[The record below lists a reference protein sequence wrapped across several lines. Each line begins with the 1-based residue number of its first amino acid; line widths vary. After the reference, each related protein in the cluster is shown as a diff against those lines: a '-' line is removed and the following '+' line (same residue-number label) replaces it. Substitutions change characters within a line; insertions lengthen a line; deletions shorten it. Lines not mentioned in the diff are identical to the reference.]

1 MKDQEKRGFIEKVGV
16 TKETDNRV
24 YYIPHHGVRKD
35 SLTTP
40 IKIVYNCSCRES
52 DNKPSL
58 NDCLKTL
65 PPQMNDIT
73 GIRFRLHKYAVT
85 TEIEAFLQ
93 IQLQENDRD
102 ATRFFWFDDPTNP
115 NSPLATYRFR
125 IILFGITCSPF
136 ILYATLIKHL
146 NINESDLTET
156 F

>member
-1 MKDQEKRGFIEKVGV
+1 MFIEKVDV

-65 PPQMNDIT
+65 PPQMSDIT

-85 TEIEAFLQ
+85 TEIEKAFLQ
-93 IQLQENDRD
+93 IDLHENDRD